1 MARLTYVS
9 RSRGAHDE
17 RFVAALR
24 HGGHE
29 VTVAGLDDVSAT
41 GADLLVAGPL
51 TDAAPA
57 AVATGARVLGIAW
70 GFDVLVETRDPAVRE
85 RAAAA
90 VAGCVGV
97 HVDCEAVRR
106 EVVALGAD
114 PAGVS
119 LAPWGIDTDFFAPG
133 PAPDGLR
140 ERHGLGPDDLVVLST
155 RAWEA
160 LYDVPLV
167 LDGVARIRDV
177 EPRLRLV
184 LAGDG
189 SLAETIRD
197 RIHALGLAPVT
208 VTPGRLDPTGVRA
221 WLRTA
226 EAYVGAAT
234 SDGTSLS
241 LLEALACGVPAVV
254 PHLGGNPE
262 WVHGGATGRL
272 YAPGAAD
279 ALATAL
285 AAVLAEGRA
294 GAVERREVVMA
305 RGHWPTNRG
314 LFLDAVDRAL
324 AVAR

>member
-29 VTVAGLDDVSAT
+29 VTVAGLHDVSGT
-41 GADLLVAGPL
+41 DADLLVAGPL

-57 AVATGARVLGIAW
+57 AVATGAPVLGIAW
-70 GFDVLVETRDPAVRE
+70 GFDVLVETGDPGLRG

-90 VAGCVGV
+90 VAACVGV

-140 ERHGLGPDDLVVLST
+140 ERHGFGPDDLVVLST
-155 RAWEA
+155 RSWEA

-167 LDGVARIRDV
+167 LEGVARVRDA
-177 EPRLRLV
+177 EPRVRLV

-189 SLAETIRD
+189 SLAGEIRG
-197 RIHALGLAPVT
+197 RIDALGLAPGT
-208 VTPGRLDPTGVRA
+208 VTPGRLDPAGVRA

-226 EAYVGAAT
+226 DAYVGAAT

-241 LLEALACGVPAVV
+241 LLEALSCGVPAVV
-254 PHLGGNPE
+254 PDLGGNPE
-262 WVHGGATGRL
+262 WVDGGATGRL
-272 YAPGAAD
+272 YVPGDADGLGAA
-279 ALATAL
+279 LT
-285 AAVLAEGRA
+285 AVLTDGPA
-294 GAVERREVVMA
+294 GAGQRRAEVLA
-305 RGHWPTNRG
+305 RGHWPTNRR

>member
-29 VTVAGLDDVSAT
+29 VTVAGLDDVAAT

-155 RAWEA
+155 RAGRRCTTSRWCSMA
-160 LYDVPLV
+160 WP
-167 LDGVARIRDV
+167 
-177 EPRLRLV
+177 
-184 LAGDG
+184 G
-189 SLAETIRD
+189 S
-197 RIHALGLAPVT
+197 
-208 VTPGRLDPTGVRA
+208 
-221 WLRTA
+221 
-226 EAYVGAAT
+226 AT
-234 SDGTSLS
+234 SSHG
-241 LLEALACGVPAVV
+241 CGSCSP
-254 PHLGGNPE
+254 
-262 WVHGGATGRL
+262 
-272 YAPGAAD
+272 
-279 ALATAL
+279 ATAPWP
-285 AAVLAEGRA
+285 
-294 GAVERREVVMA
+294 RRSGTGST
-305 RGHWPTNRG
+305 RSDSHP
-314 LFLDAVDRAL
+314 
-324 AVAR
+324 